1 MPLEVEKVPIY
12 WLTSQMSREPWLN
25 SAKWFP
31 TGCGR
36 NPGTCIITCCL
47 SRCVSTGRQIEAQ
60 PTSVKHPDNGMHECH
75 LNHEANT
82 ATPFLFCSYCITL
95 LHCTGEWRIFFLLFL
110 FLLLFAFVCKGNLD
124 NYSIYTIP
132 VYYFVNLLCPQLSK
146 TLEYKFSFL
155 E

>member
-95 LHCTGEWRIFFLLFL
+95 LHCTGEWRIFFCYFC
-110 FLLLFAFVCKGNLD
+110 FCFCLLLFARAIWIIIAFIQSQFTTLLIFCVH
-124 NYSIYTIP
+124 NYLRHWNI
-132 VYYFVNLLCPQLSK
+132 
-146 TLEYKFSFL
+146 SFL
-155 E
+155 S